1 MLLLSPK
8 FQEDVLISL
17 APVAHRASS
26 WLSLSAKKGD
36 LIFILCQNYCVNR
49 RSVTHTSYF
58 KLDLSD
64 EQYLFDDNL
73 IWSGCQVLS
82 RVHLTTKNLDNRHVA
97 VCTSDRE
104 GERRA
109 SLSAYTTYD
118 GHLKCTGALN
128 VLNRCNPCLYDTVP
142 MLGHFMLH
150 VVVRMRS
157 SVEWLTEWTIINF

>member
-1 MLLLSPK
+1 M
-8 FQEDVLISL
+8 
-17 APVAHRASS
+17 
-26 WLSLSAKKGD
+26 
-36 LIFILCQNYCVNR
+36 
-49 RSVTHTSYF
+49 
-58 KLDLSD
+58 DLSD

-128 VLNRCNPCLYDTVP
+128 VLNRCNPCLYDTVS

-150 VVVRMRS
+150 VVVRMPVQWNDWQSEPLSISNFTISLCS
-157 SVEWLTEWTIINF
+157 SLHYMYICIKWVLVYDYITIHPSEL

>member
-1 MLLLSPK
+1 M
-8 FQEDVLISL
+8 
-17 APVAHRASS
+17 
-26 WLSLSAKKGD
+26 
-36 LIFILCQNYCVNR
+36 
-49 RSVTHTSYF
+49 
-58 KLDLSD
+58 DLSD

-97 VCTSDRE
+97 VCTTDRE

-128 VLNRCNPCLYDTVP
+128 VLNRCNPWLYDIVAI
-142 MLGHFMLH
+142 LGHFHITYAQFNGMIDRMNHYQFLTLQFFCSSLH
-150 VVVRMRS
+150 YIYMYMYFRRVFVYDYIAIHPS
-157 SVEWLTEWTIINF
+157 EL

>member
-1 MLLLSPK
+1 M
-8 FQEDVLISL
+8 
-17 APVAHRASS
+17 
-26 WLSLSAKKGD
+26 
-36 LIFILCQNYCVNR
+36 
-49 RSVTHTSYF
+49 
-58 KLDLSD
+58 DLSD

-128 VLNRCNPCLYDTVP
+128 LLNRCNPCLYDTVP

-157 SVEWLTEWTIINF
+157 SVEWLTVNHYQFLTLQFLSVLPYITCTFVLNEF

>member
-1 MLLLSPK
+1 M
-8 FQEDVLISL
+8 
-17 APVAHRASS
+17 
-26 WLSLSAKKGD
+26 
-36 LIFILCQNYCVNR
+36 
-49 RSVTHTSYF
+49 
-58 KLDLSD
+58 DLSD

-128 VLNRCNPCLYDTVP
+128 VLNRCNPCLYDTVS
-142 MLGHFMLH
+142 MLGHFYATC
-150 VVVRMRS
+150 S
-157 SVEWLTEWTIINF
+157 STYAQFSGMIDRVNHYQFLTLQFLSVLPYITCTFVLNEF